1 MVFLSVTKNRD
12 HEKPYLF
19 PQTSAFWKSESQF
32 DIGMPFFWWKGHND
46 SHFLERL
53 YERTQDEFCAYYDHH
68 LQFFLKETEEVTEIE
83 YFSHVNDIVS
93 DELGKLIADDK
104 RESKSKH
111 KSIVQQ
117 KKMLRTFL
125 EHLTSIDQWN
135 VSRTKDEILAE
146 KESEIKELKEIVVQL
161 IKEARKLETDGLLIS
176 PKATF

>member
-1 MVFLSVTKNRD
+1 
-12 HEKPYLF
+12 
-19 PQTSAFWKSESQF
+19 
-32 DIGMPFFWWKGHND
+32 
-46 SHFLERL
+46 
-53 YERTQDEFCAYYDHH
+53 
-68 LQFFLKETEEVTEIE
+68 
-83 YFSHVNDIVS
+83 VNDIVS
-93 DELGKLIADDK
+93 DELGKLMADDK